1 MIERRGLAV
10 LFLVI
15 TMMAA
20 CIGAIAFGTFYLA
33 AINAHKGGLREA
45 VRLQSDLVRQDPSF
59 LAVELTS
66 RPIERINR
74 IYRLIGA
81 DGSLAIGRRDGETVV
96 YIDNP
101 WLPDIRPPKLAPI
114 ASPREEPM
122 RRALAGEDGTVVTRD
137 ERGRPV
143 LAAFAPVQGSDLGV
157 VARLPVSAFRRPI
170 IESAAIVGGIAA
182 ALLAAGSLSFFVVG
196 NRKLHRIDNGE
207 GRDKGLFESLRAG
220 IAIYRR
226 ANRKRAEAA
235 LKESEWRSV
244 VEANTQAVV
253 IVDQQRDIRF
263 VNKAGEVLF
272 GRTAEELIGSRF
284 TFPLV
289 TGDVTEIQITRPE
302 RSNAFGEMRSVPMRW
317 DGQDNVLIFIQDI
330 SAHKR
335 AEGDLRKLFQA
346 IEQSPASVMITDVN
360 GRIEYVNP
368 KFCEMT
374 GYTYPEVVGKTPKFL
389 QSGHSPP
396 RDYKDLWETI
406 SAGTVWRGEF
416 LNRRKSG
423 ELFWELAS
431 IAPIRDVHGKVTHYV
446 AVKEDISDRKA
457 TEERLRHA
465 QRMETVGQLT
475 GGIAHDF
482 NNLLAI
488 ILGNLQ
494 LLEEKSAT
502 DAESREL
509 IADAIWSAERGAQL
523 IHQLLAFARRQRL
536 HPKLTDVNQVV
547 REMAGLLRRTMGER
561 IDIREDLTPEICQ
574 TMIDRGQLESTLL
587 NLVVNARDAIPDG
600 GLLTISTNTAVL
612 PRDLDGPI
620 EEMAAGEYVVLAVA
634 DTGAGMP
641 PEVVAR
647 VFEPFFTTKRFG
659 EGSGLGLSM
668 AYGFVRQ
675 SGGHI
680 TVESTVG
687 AGSVFRLYIPRAAAA
702 SHANQAHVELR
713 PAGNP
718 PGHEMILVVEDD
730 GRVRKNASDIL
741 REHGYAVFEANNA
754 SQALRA
760 LDTLPRLDLLFIDL
774 ALPNG
779 INGSELAHRALCRR
793 PKMRILLSGF
803 AQQFPVPE
811 GPLGP
816 GIDLL
821 PKPYRHSELTARIRE
836 MLDQPPT

>member
-1 MIERRGLAV
+1 MYRG
-10 LFLVI
+10 
-15 TMMAA
+15 
-20 CIGAIAFGTFYLA
+20 
-33 AINAHKGGLREA
+33 
-45 VRLQSDLVRQDPSF
+45 
-59 LAVELTS
+59 
-66 RPIERINR
+66 
-74 IYRLIGA
+74 
-81 DGSLAIGRRDGETVV
+81 
-96 YIDNP
+96 
-101 WLPDIRPPKLAPI
+101 
-114 ASPREEPM
+114 
-122 RRALAGEDGTVVTRD
+122 
-137 ERGRPV
+137 
-143 LAAFAPVQGSDLGV
+143 
-157 VARLPVSAFRRPI
+157 
-170 IESAAIVGGIAA
+170 
-182 ALLAAGSLSFFVVG
+182 
-196 NRKLHRIDNGE
+196 
-207 GRDKGLFESLRAG
+207 
-220 IAIYRR
+220 
-226 ANRKRAEAA
+226 ANRKGAEAA
-235 LKESEWRSV
+235 LKESEGRWRSV
-244 VEANTQAVV
+244 IEANTQAIV

-346 IEQSPASVMITDVN
+346 IEQSPASVMITDVS
-360 GRIEYVNP
+360 GSIEYVNP

-389 QSGHSPP
+389 QSGHSSP
-396 RDYKDLWETI
+396 RDYQDLWETI

-416 LNRRKSG
+416 RNRRKNG

-431 IAPIRDVHGKVTHYV
+431 IAPVRDVHGKVTHYV
-446 AVKEDISDRKA
+446 AVKEDISERKA

-494 LLEEKSAT
+494 LLEEKPAT

-547 REMAGLLRRTMGER
+547 REMAGLLRRTLGER
-561 IDIREDLTPEICQ
+561 IDIRADLTGEVCQ

-587 NLVVNARDAIPDG
+587 NLVVNARDAIPDR
-600 GLLTISTNTAVL
+600 GLLTISTGTAVL
-612 PRDLDGPI
+612 PRDLDGPA
-620 EEMAAGEYVVLAVA
+620 EEVAAGEYVVLTVA

-641 PEVVAR
+641 FEVLAR

-687 AGSVFRLYIPRAAAA
+687 AGSIFRLYIPRAAAA
-702 SHANQAHVELR
+702 AHANEPHAEPR
-713 PAGNP
+713 PAGNA
-718 PGHEMILVVEDD
+718 PGHEVILVVEDD
-730 GRVRKNASDIL
+730 GRVRKNASNIL
-741 REHGYAVFEANNA
+741 REHGYAVFEANDA
-754 SQALRA
+754 SEALRA
-760 LDTLPRLDLLFIDL
+760 LETLPRLDLLFIDL

-779 INGSELAHRALCRR
+779 SNGSELVHRALCRR
-793 PKMRILLSGF
+793 PKTRILLTSGC
-803 AQQFPVPE
+803 AQQFPISE
-811 GPLGP
+811 EPLGA

-821 PKPYRHSELTARIRE
+821 PKPYRQSELTARIRE